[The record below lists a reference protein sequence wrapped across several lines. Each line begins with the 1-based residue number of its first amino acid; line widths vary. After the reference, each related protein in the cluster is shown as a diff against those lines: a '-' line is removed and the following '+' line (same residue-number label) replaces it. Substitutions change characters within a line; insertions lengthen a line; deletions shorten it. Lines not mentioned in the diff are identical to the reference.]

1 MTTIKKALI
10 SLLKD
15 LPDNITLEELIEYIR
30 EDWAEISK
38 RDVNVI
44 AKANNDLKKA
54 QIVKFRNFKDNF
66 DKMVEKYSQGV
77 VGLKNN
83 WDEEGSKGYDI
94 ELWDRTIKLLKNL
107 LFNLWDNLLDVP
119 IPSILP
125 SPDGSFDLN
134 WETDMFELL
143 VNIPGDN
150 HESVSIYGERI
161 GHKEDEIEVRLR
173 YELAM
178 PVLMQWL
185 RMIHYNGKLNRLKAS

>member
-1 MTTIKKALI
+1 MRNLRMTSIKKAI
-10 SLLKD
+10 TSLLKG

-30 EDWAEISK
+30 EDWEEISK
-38 RDVNVI
+38 SNANVI
-44 AKANNDLKKA
+44 TKDNANSKKT
-54 QIVKFRNFKDNF
+54 QDIKFKHLKDNF
-66 DKMVEKYSQGV
+66 DKIIEKYGKGI
-77 VGLKNN
+77 VGLEDN
-83 WDEEGSKGYDI
+83 WDEEGSKGYDSEIWSRTI
-94 ELWDRTIKLLKNL
+94 ELLKQI
-107 LFNLWDNLLDVP
+107 LFNLWDKLIDVP

-143 VNIPGDN
+143 VNIPADT

-161 GHKEDEIEVRLR
+161 GHKEDEIELRLR

-185 RMIHYNGKLNRLKAS
+185 RMIH